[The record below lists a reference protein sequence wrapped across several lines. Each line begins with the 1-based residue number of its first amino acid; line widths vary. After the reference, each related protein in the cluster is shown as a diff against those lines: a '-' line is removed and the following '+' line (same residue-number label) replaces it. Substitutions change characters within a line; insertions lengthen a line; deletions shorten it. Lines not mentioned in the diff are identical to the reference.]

1 MPTSLANWLPHYTSD
16 PMTTPKDLKPTQK
29 LLVIDILKSLG
40 MDVSKWAETKGGPS
54 RAASNPKY
62 CYNWSFLQPGE
73 FVVACLWYPGLKQKG
88 NRLYFELSRNN
99 WRSNRTEPGTG
110 STNKRAN
117 DFDRHLWLAYSEQL
131 PLRVIIVQGMQRDPT
146 AMNAKASSVKGRLL
160 DEVPWAVT
168 EYDIASGACLLER
181 GAKPTSKT
189 ISAEDVE
196 LSGFEGKSRPRFVLH
211 RRREGA
217 MRRAKIAEALSKS
230 GRLVCEVPKCEF
242 DFAQRYGELG
252 KGYAQV
258 HHLIP
263 LHKAP
268 KEGRQVLLKDL
279 AIVCANCHA
288 MIHAA
293 GECRP
298 LEGLISK

>member
-1 MPTSLANWLPHYTSD
+1 
-16 PMTTPKDLKPTQK
+16 MTAPKDLKPAQK
-29 LLVIDILKSLG
+29 LLVMDILKSLG
-40 MDVSKWAETKGGPS
+40 MDVSKWAETKGGAA

-73 FVVACLWYPGLKQKG
+73 FVVVCLWHPGLKQKG
-88 NRLYFELSRNN
+88 GRLCYELSRNH
-99 WRSNRTEPGTG
+99 WRSKRTEPGTG

-117 DFDRHLWLAYSEQL
+117 DLDRHLWLAYSEQL
-131 PLRVIIVQGMQRDPT
+131 PLRVIIVEGTQRDP
-146 AMNAKASSVKGRLL
+146 MVMKAKASSVKGRIL
-160 DEVPWAVT
+160 DEIPWAVT
-168 EYDIASGACLLER
+168 EYDIATGTCLLER
-181 GAKPTSKT
+181 GAEPTPKT
-189 ISAEDVE
+189 ISAEDLE
-196 LSGFEGKSRPRFVLH
+196 LSGFEGKGRPRFVLH

-217 MRRAKIAEALSKS
+217 MRRAKIKEALSKS
-230 GRLVCEVPKCEF
+230 GRLVCEVSNCDF
-242 DFAQRYGELG
+242 DFERRYGELG

-268 KEGRQVLLKDL
+268 KEGRKVLLKDL

-288 MIHAA
+288 MIHAG

-298 LEGLISK
+298 LEGLIS